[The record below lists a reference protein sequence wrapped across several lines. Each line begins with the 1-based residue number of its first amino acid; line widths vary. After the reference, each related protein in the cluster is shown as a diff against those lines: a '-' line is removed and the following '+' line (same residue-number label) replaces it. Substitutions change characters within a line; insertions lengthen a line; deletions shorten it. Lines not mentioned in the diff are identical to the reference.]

1 MKVISLINMKGGVGK
16 TTLTINI
23 AHFLSERND
32 KKILIIDIDPQFNA
46 TQCLFSG
53 EEYVKYIKE
62 KKDTIVSLFDDS
74 IRTTV
79 SSVEGIKEEQPRLL
93 SDIKPFE
100 VSDELHILPGN
111 LELFKLSMSS
121 GSGRENRLKQYI
133 RQINA
138 SQSYDYVLID
148 TPPTPSVWMT
158 SALIASDYY
167 LIPVKPDPMS
177 FVGIDLLENIISS
190 KRDAY
195 DLTIKCIGLIF
206 TMVER
211 EDSVVYRQ
219 ALASVKGNKWRNY
232 YYKKYIPKRTDI
244 AKYQLNKQFI
254 LDTNDKF
261 TKLCLSGVVTELET
275 RIENEA
281 IKK

>member
-1 MKVISLINMKGGVGK
+1 MKGGVGK

-23 AHFLSERND
+23 AHFLSKRNNN
-32 KKILIIDIDPQFNA
+32 KVLIVDIDPQFNA

-53 EEYVKYIKE
+53 EEYVEYL
-62 KKDTIVSLFDDS
+62 KKNNDTIVSIFDDS
-74 IRTTV
+74 IRTSV
-79 SSVEGIKEEQPRLL
+79 SSVEGIREERPRLL
-93 SDIKPFE
+93 EEIKPFE
-100 VSDELHILPGN
+100 FDENLHILPGN
-111 LELFKLSMSS
+111 LDLYKLNMSS
-121 GSGRENRLKQYI
+121 GSGRENRLKQYLAK
-133 RQINA
+133 INIE
-138 SQSYDYVLID
+138 QNYDYVLID

-177 FVGIDLLENIISS
+177 FIGIDLLENIIND

-195 DLTIKCIGLIF
+195 DLSIKCIGLVF

-219 ALASVKGNKWRNY
+219 ALQSVKNNKWNQY
-232 YYKKYIPKRTDI
+232 CYGKFIPKRADI

-254 LDTNDKF
+254 LDAADDG
-261 TKLCLSGVVTELET
+261 TKLSLSGVVTELKK
-275 RIENEA
+275 RIQDEN